1 MELIIKDMALP
12 EAIDFNFEEIK
23 QELSNKVSEYTNL
36 VYTDDQVKDA
46 KKDVAEL
53 RKFQKA
59 LSEQRISI
67 KKEYLKPFEE
77 FEGKVKELESI
88 VGEPIQ
94 LIDKQ
99 IKDYA
104 EAAKREKYNLIVS
117 IYEKT
122 NHPDWLTL
130 GMIFDEKWLNTSA
143 NIKNITTTIE
153 SIVTRINIDL
163 VTLRSLPEFG
173 FEATEVYK
181 STLDINEAISE
192 GRRLSEIQKRKKEE
206 EQAKIEAANE
216 MEQVE
221 IDEQS
226 SDVEEVEGFIPDYEE
241 VEGFIPSFDD
251 NQAIWRNYRIELTTD
266 QKEILDA
273 FLDGVG
279 IKYQVV

>member
-99 IKDYA
+99 IKEYA
-104 EAAKREKYNLIVS
+104 EAAKQEKYNQIVV

-130 GMIFDEKWLNTSA
+130 GMIFDEKWLNTSI
-143 NIKNITTTIE
+143 NFKSITTTIE
-153 SIVTRINIDL
+153 SIVARVNTDL

-173 FEATEVYK
+173 FEATEEYK
-181 STLDINEAISE
+181 SSLDINKAISE
-192 GRRLSEIQKRKKEE
+192 GHRLAEIQKRKLEDEARKTEE
-206 EQAKIEAANE
+206 ASKVGTVEDFTDVDEVPEEIE
-216 MEQVE
+216 
-221 IDEQS
+221 
-226 SDVEEVEGFIPDYEE
+226 
-241 VEGFIPSFDD
+241 EGFIPSFDD
-251 NQAIWRNYRIELTTD
+251 NQANWHIYRLQMTSN
-266 QKEILDA
+266 QKTILEQ
-273 FLDGVG
+273 FLINSG
-279 IKYQVV
+279 IKYQSE